1 MTQIAI
7 LGAGMAGLGAAY
19 RLRQEGV
26 SAVVYDKLGFPGG
39 HATSF
44 THEEGFIFDDGP
56 HVSFTKDERLQKMFA
71 ENVGGEYE
79 TLHAYVNNYWKGRW
93 VKHPAQCNL
102 HGLPE
107 DLVVD
112 VLRDFVH
119 AQHTQE
125 EAEIRN
131 YEDWLLASYGRTF
144 AENFPMVYTRKFHTT
159 EARNMSTD
167 WLGPRLYRPE
177 LEEVFRGAIS
187 SKTADVHYVSHFR
200 YPTHNGF
207 AAYLDPF
214 IRDTDIRLGRKVV
227 RIDPEGRAIHFDDG
241 ERAGYEHLVSSL
253 PLPELLPLIDG
264 APDEVLEATS
274 RLAATECVTVNVGID
289 REDISEAHWTYF
301 YDPEISFTRLSFP
314 HLFSPNTTPPGAGS
328 VQAEVYFS
336 PKYKPRDVSADE
348 CIDPVIRDL
357 RACGYIRE
365 NDQILFSNARVIPYA
380 NVIFDLDRAP
390 ALEIVQGYLSDLGIP
405 SSGRYGEWGYH
416 WTDDAFKSGEGA
428 AQTVLDSIYSGQGV
442 IG

>member
-1 MTQIAI
+1 MTRIAI

-26 SAVVYDKLGFPGG
+26 SSVVYDKLDFPGG

-44 THEEGFIFDDGP
+44 IHEEGFIFDDGP
-56 HVSFTKDERLQKMFA
+56 HISFSKDERFQELFA
-71 ENVGGEYE
+71 ESVGGEYE
-79 TLHAYVNNYWKGRW
+79 TLHAYVNNYWKGHW

-107 DLVVD
+107 DLVVN

-119 AQHTQE
+119 AQHTQD

-131 YEDWLLASYGRTF
+131 YEDWLLASYGKTF

-159 EARNMSTD
+159 EARNLSTD

-177 LEEVFRGAIS
+177 LDEVFRGAIS
-187 SKTADVHYVSHFR
+187 PSTPDVHYISHFR

-207 AAYLDPF
+207 AGYLAGF
-214 IRDTDIRLGRKVV
+214 TRETDIRLGHTVV
-227 RIDPEGRAIHFDDG
+227 RIDPEKREVHFSGGKTVAYDF
-241 ERAGYEHLVSSL
+241 LVSSL
-253 PLPELLPLIDG
+253 PLPELIPLIDG
-264 APDEVLEATS
+264 VPEEVVEATN

-301 YDPEISFTRLSFP
+301 YDPEIFFTRLSFP
-314 HLFSPNTTPPGAGS
+314 HLFSPNNAPPGASS

-336 PKYKPRDVSADE
+336 PKYKPRDVSAEE
-348 CIDPVIRDL
+348 CIEPVIRDL

-365 NDQILFSNARVIPYA
+365 DDRILFKNARVIPYA
-380 NVIFDLDRAP
+380 NVIFDLERAP
-390 ALEIVQGYLSDLGIP
+390 ALETVHGYLNEIGIP
-405 SSGRYGEWGYH
+405 CSGRYGEWGYH

-428 AQTVLDSIYSGQGV
+428 AQTVLDGMYSGQGV
-442 IG
+442 AG